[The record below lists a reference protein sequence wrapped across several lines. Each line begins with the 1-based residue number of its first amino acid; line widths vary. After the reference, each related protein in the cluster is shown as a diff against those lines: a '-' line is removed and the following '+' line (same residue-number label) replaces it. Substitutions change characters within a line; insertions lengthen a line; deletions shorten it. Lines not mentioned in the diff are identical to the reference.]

1 VEQAARENPGVV
13 PFELAYAIICAV
25 VGRRETASKFLQD
38 GVASRFE
45 DLPADN
51 LWMTRVI
58 GYAVLAIELQDTD
71 AAALLLPVI
80 EPFAGEVAFSGLTS
94 QGPVGAYVGKLNS
107 LLGHHDEAEDHLRAA
122 LVTATAFGW
131 TYHRATTLLA
141 LSQARYRGRG
151 ALDPEARSWLD
162 EASDIC
168 RRFGFRGWIP
178 QIDELEAAAEP
189 T

>member
-1 VEQAARENPGVV
+1 
-13 PFELAYAIICAV
+13 
-25 VGRRETASKFLQD
+25 
-38 GVASRFE
+38 
-45 DLPADN
+45 
-51 LWMTRVI
+51 MTRVI
-58 GYAVLAIELQDTD
+58 GYAVLAIDLQDTE

-94 QGPVGAYVGKLNS
+94 QGPVGAYIGKLNS
-107 LLGHHDEAEDHLRAA
+107 LLGRYEEAEDHLRTA

-131 TYHRATTLLA
+131 KYHRATTLVA

-151 ALDPEARSWLD
+151 SLDPEARSWLD

-168 RRFGFRGWIP
+168 RRFGFRGWIS
-178 QIDELEAAAEP
+178 QIDELEAAIEP

>member
-1 VEQAARENPGVV
+1 
-13 PFELAYAIICAV
+13 
-25 VGRRETASKFLQD
+25 
-38 GVASRFE
+38 
-45 DLPADN
+45 
-51 LWMTRVI
+51 VI
-58 GYAVLAIELQDTD
+58 GYAVLAIELNDTD
-71 AAALLLPVI
+71 AAPLLLPAI

-94 QGPVGAYVGKLNS
+94 QGPVDAYIGKLNS
-107 LLGHHDEAEDHLRAA
+107 LLGRHEEAEDHLRTA

-141 LSQARYRGRG
+141 LSQARFRRRG

-168 RRFGFRGWIP
+168 RRYGFRGWIP
-178 QIDELEAAAEP
+178 QIDELEAAIEP